1 MTLSSNIL
9 EYLKFISAFSPP
21 LPCHPLLPWFCY
33 NISVMPKAGSYQT
46 EAIIIK
52 KTKLG
57 EADRILTFYTPD
69 MGKVQGVAKGVR
81 KPKSKLSGHLELLTH
96 SMVLLTRGRGSLDT
110 ITGSQTIDG
119 FYPLKSDLDLGACA
133 LYATELVNQFGVDR
147 QENRPLFN
155 LLLDLMRELC
165 SIGPAS
171 NDTGVNRSDSDI
183 LLRYF
188 EVHLLQQVGYR
199 PQLRECVA
207 CRQALPPAPTH
218 YFSLSAGGVVCL
230 ACKAKLSFT
239 YAVSSSALQVF
250 QALQDAD
257 WSSAGRVN
265 PDPHTRRELEMLL
278 RNYLRFILERD
289 IRSVAWLDL
298 LKHTRTGTG

>member
-1 MTLSSNIL
+1 M
-9 EYLKFISAFSPP
+9 A
-21 LPCHPLLPWFCY
+21 
-33 NISVMPKAGSYQT
+33 KAGSYQT

-96 SMVLLTRGRGSLDT
+96 SMVLLTRGRGNLDT

-147 QENRPLFN
+147 QENQPLFS
-155 LLLDLMRELC
+155 LILELMRELC
-165 SIGPAS
+165 RIGPGS
-171 NDTGVNRSDSDI
+171 NGTGVDRSASDT

-188 EVHLLQQVGYR
+188 EVHLLQRVGYR

-207 CRQALPPAPTH
+207 CRQALPLTATH
-218 YFSLSAGGVVCL
+218 YFSVSAGGVVCL
-230 ACKAKLSFT
+230 HCRSRLSFT
-239 YAVSSSALQVF
+239 YPVSPSALQAF
-250 QALQDAD
+250 QALQEGD
-257 WSSAGRVN
+257 WSSTGQIN
-265 PDPHTRRELEMLL
+265 LDPHTRRELEMLL
-278 RNYLRFILERD
+278 RNYLRYILDRD

-298 LKHTRTGTG
+298 LKHTLPGTG